1 MDQKK
6 IKKAIKE
13 IIEALGENP
22 EREGLKKTPD
32 RVAKMYTDIFK
43 GIEKRPE
50 KAIKVYHAKNYDEII
65 IIKDIPFYS
74 FCEHHL
80 LPFFGKVHIAYIP
93 KDDRITGYAN
103 LIEVVE
109 LYSERLTIQE
119 RMTTEIADT
128 IMKTLKPM
136 GAFVII
142 EARQLCLEMQGLKKQ
157 GELTVTSAIRGAF
170 QRQKTRLEALSL
182 MER

>member
-6 IKKAIKE
+6 IKKAIRK
-13 IIEALGENP
+13 IIEAIGDNP
-22 EREGLKKTPD
+22 DREGLKKTPE
-32 RVAKMYTDIFK
+32 RVAKMCTDIFK
-43 GIEKRPE
+43 GIEQEPG
-50 KAIKVYHAKNYDEII
+50 KAIMVYNATNYDEII
-65 IIKDIPFYS
+65 IIIDIPFYS

-93 KDDRITGYAN
+93 KDDHITGYAN

-109 LYSERLTIQE
+109 LYSQRLTMQE
-119 RMTTEIADT
+119 RMTTQIADT

-136 GAFVII
+136 GTFVII

-157 GELTVTSAIRGAF
+157 GEVTVTSAIRGAF
-170 QRQKTRLEALSL
+170 EREKTRLEALSL

>member
-1 MDQKK
+1 MNQKK
-6 IKKAIKE
+6 IRKSVRE
-13 IIEALGENP
+13 IIEALGDDPN
-22 EREGLKKTPD
+22 REGLKKTPE
-32 RVAKMYTDIFK
+32 RVARMYADIFK
-43 GIEKRPE
+43 GIEQEPG
-50 KAIKVYHAKNYDEII
+50 KAIRIYHATNYDEII

-93 KDDRITGYAN
+93 KDDHITGYAN

-109 LYSERLTIQE
+109 LFSQRLQLQE
-119 RMTTEIADT
+119 RMTAEIADT
-128 IMKTLKPM
+128 IMNTLKPM

-157 GELTVTSAIRGAF
+157 GEITVTSAIRGAF
-170 QRQKTRLEALSL
+170 ERERTRLEALNL